1 MEIVIRK
8 LPGKSRAAMDLLL
21 EADPSEQNIKRY
33 LKKGFIYLAE
43 HEMKTAGVMVL
54 MQIGDSSMEIMN
66 LAVDNHFRG
75 KGIAKKLIAH
85 AKQICAAQKIGILE
99 IGTGNSSL
107 DQLALYQKCG
117 FRMEKVIKN
126 YFIDHYEKPI
136 YENGIRCMD
145 MVRLKMNI
153 TNAEGPWSDQ
163 TVK

>member
-8 LPGKSRAAMDLLL
+8 LPCKSEAPMDLLL
-21 EADPSEQNIKRY
+21 EADPSEKNINQY
-33 LKKGFIYLAE
+33 LKKGSIYLAW
-43 HEMKTAGVMVL
+43 HEKKTAGVLVL

-66 LAVDNHFRG
+66 LAVNDHFRG

-85 AKQICAAQKIGILE
+85 AKQVCADQNIAYLE

-126 YFIDHYEKPI
+126 YFIDHYEEPI
-136 YENGIRCMD
+136 YENGIQCMD
-145 MVRLKMNI
+145 MVRLKMN
-153 TNAEGPWSDQ
+153 
-163 TVK
+163 VKKV

>member
-8 LPGKSRAAMDLLL
+8 LPCKSEAPMDLLL
-21 EADPSEQNIKRY
+21 EADPSEQNINQY
-33 LKKGFIYLAE
+33 LKKGSIYLAE
-43 HEMKTAGVMVL
+43 HEKKTAGVLVL

-66 LAVDNHFRG
+66 LAVNDHSRG

-85 AKQICAAQKIGILE
+85 AKHECAGLNIGTLV

-117 FRMEKVIKN
+117 FRMEKVIEN
-126 YFIDHYEKPI
+126 YFIDHYEEPI
-136 YENGIRCMD
+136 FENGIQCMD

-153 TNAEGPWSDQ
+153 RKAEAP
-163 TVK
+163 KI